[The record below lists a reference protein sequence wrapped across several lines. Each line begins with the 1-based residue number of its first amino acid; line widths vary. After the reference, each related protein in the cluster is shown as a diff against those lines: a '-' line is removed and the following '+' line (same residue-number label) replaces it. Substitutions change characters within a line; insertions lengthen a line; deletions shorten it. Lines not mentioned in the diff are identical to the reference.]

1 MPFED
6 AVCADDGRGQHHGA
20 RAEHHQRGRIRDGAS
35 NADGGV
41 AEIVSFDE
49 KNSNAWVVNGKT
61 GKLDIVNIPD
71 VNEDPGV
78 DALNAS
84 QEMDVKEV
92 FKENL
97 PDGLPEGKDVLFGS
111 RSFSIFE
118 VGSDAPNGN
127 ATPSPQSGEVPTSKD
142 HKDPNAAGKPQT
154 DDGELAPSTTHI
166 APHRGC
172 FAHFGTGRPR
182 RLRRSLSEAGQEK
195 N

>member
-1 MPFED
+1 M
-6 AVCADDGRGQHHGA
+6 
-20 RAEHHQRGRIRDGAS
+20 
-35 NADGGV
+35 
-41 AEIVSFDE
+41 
-49 KNSNAWVVNGKT
+49 
-61 GKLDIVNIPD
+61 
-71 VNEDPGV
+71 